1 MAKKEMSMVSYG
13 IDHRIAYITI
23 NRPEKKNAFNQT
35 LVKELTQVFAK
46 AEKDEEVKVVV
57 LRANGDVFSAGAD
70 LDYLQDLQKNT
81 YEENLADSD
90 SLKKL
95 FETIYSFSKVTIA
108 QVEGHA
114 IAGGCG
120 LTTVCDFVFAV
131 PEADFGYTEVKIGF
145 VPALVTYFL
154 IRKIGEGKARE
165 LLLTGE
171 LINAN
176 NARYAGLVN
185 YVVKPAEI
193 EEKVHQYARNIADR
207 CSGNSIKL
215 TKELITNLPQL
226 SLDKALKLASEANA
240 KARSSDDCKKG
251 IAAFLGKERIKW

>member
-23 NRPEKKNAFNQT
+23 NRPDKKNALNQT
-35 LVKELTQVFAK
+35 LVKELTQAFTN
-46 AEKDEEVKVVV
+46 AEKDDEVKVVV

-70 LDYLQDLQKNT
+70 LEYLQQLQKNSL
-81 YEENLADSD
+81 EENLSDSD
-90 SLKKL
+90 ELKKL
-95 FETIYSFSKVTIA
+95 FEKIYLMSKVTIA

-120 LTTVCDFVFAV
+120 LTIVCDFVFAV

-154 IRKIGEGKARE
+154 IRKIGEGKSRE

-176 NARYAGLVN
+176 SARYSGLVN

-193 EEKVHQYARNIADR
+193 EEKVHQFARNIVER
-207 CSGNSIKL
+207 SSVNSIKL
-215 TKELITNLPQL
+215 TKDLIAKLPQL
-226 SLDKALKLASEANA
+226 TLDKALKLASETNA
-240 KARSSDDCKKG
+240 QARSSDDCKKG
-251 IAAFLGKERIKW
+251 IAAFLNKEKIRW